1 MFRINIQSWHF
12 QQFVLNSRGRYEE
25 NPNWMPVWIS
35 LANNTT
41 VVDADTG
48 GGTAGNQ
55 CGTLLI
61 KPKND
66 VYAKGS
72 TWILELSQLTPADN
86 SISIGGTPQFTT
98 TLFNNTNL
106 IFTTISSGGELVS
119 RLSYLNGGDINS
131 SGTLTQTERNYH
143 RTGIGIVNKLKK

>member
-1 MFRINIQSWHF
+1 
-12 QQFVLNSRGRYEE
+12 
-25 NPNWMPVWIS
+25 MPVWIS
-35 LANNTT
+35 IAANTT
-41 VVDADTG
+41 VLDADTG

-66 VYAKGS
+66 VYAKDS
-72 TWILELSQLTPADN
+72 AWILELSQPTPAN
-86 SISIGGTPQFTT
+86 NTISIGGTPQSTA

-106 IFTTISSGGELVS
+106 NFTTVTSGGELVP

-131 SGTLTQTERNYH
+131 STTLTQTEKNYH